1 MTADK
6 GLFTAT
12 SAPVT
17 VTAGMTTALTLRYS
31 ATAVSIAVVQGEYD
45 SVETVLT
52 DLGFT
57 WTYINKSDLNNAILL
72 SGYQILFLNCGLDNL
87 GAPLDL
93 SLDMAF
99 ATTVMANLQNFVN
112 AGKRLYISDW
122 AYVYLEKAFPTAIAF
137 FGNDTN
143 FALVTCDET
152 QARIGD
158 TGTIA
163 ASILDS
169 SLATALGRTTMDV
182 NFDLFDWVVMGRAS
196 AMGPDTRV
204 LVNGPVVACGASR
217 GTRPLMATFPYGS
230 GEVIYTSFHK
240 QALATADMDRVL
252 EDVVMH

>member
-1 MTADK
+1 
-6 GLFTAT
+6 
-12 SAPVT
+12 
-17 VTAGMTTALTLRYS
+17 
-31 ATAVSIAVVQGEYD
+31 
-45 SVETVLT
+45 
-52 DLGFT
+52 
-57 WTYINKSDLNNAILL
+57 
-72 SGYQILFLNCGLDNL
+72 
-87 GAPLDL
+87 
-93 SLDMAF
+93 
-99 ATTVMANLQNFVN
+99 VN